1 MEQIDQEITLQLQRI
16 DSNLNHC
23 FVKISREIIPC
34 VEKYGSVCDE
44 LVDSVSH
51 LGGLFQGTG
60 DVALQGQENVISE
73 PQASEKQEY
82 VEEHVGGVGIKD
94 GINAD
99 VDTLE
104 TNSTNDSTRQRRK
117 RKVSLLLQQE
127 YGSSSPREE
136 EEEDEAEERGEE
148 GTLPSVAVLKFNTGG
163 GGNSNGN
170 DNNNGN
176 NGNNG
181 NEDIDRFDDS
191 SDEMVRG
198 AWGD

>member
-1 MEQIDQEITLQLQRI
+1 MRKYYCGAVDSQEVLLYMEQIDQEITLQLQRI

-23 FVKISREIIPC
+23 FSKISREIIPC

-51 LGGLFQGTG
+51 LGGLFRGTG
-60 DVALQGQENVISE
+60 DVTLQGQENVISK
-73 PQASEKQEY
+73 PQPIEEADR
-82 VEEHVGGVGIKD
+82 VEE

-136 EEEDEAEERGEE
+136 EEGNTTAE
-148 GTLPSVAVLKFNTGG
+148 GTLPSVAVLKFNTG
-163 GGNSNGN
+163 
-170 DNNNGN
+170 NNNVN
-176 NGNNG
+176 SYDDNGS
-181 NEDIDRFDDS
+181 NE
-191 SDEMVRG
+191 V
-198 AWGD
+198 

>member
-23 FVKISREIIPC
+23 FAKISREIIPC

-51 LGGLFQGTG
+51 LAGLFRGTG

-73 PQASEKQEY
+73 SQPAEKTED
-82 VEEHVGGVGIKD
+82 VED

-136 EEEDEAEERGEE
+136 EEDYVAEE
-148 GTLPSVAVLKFNTGG
+148 GTLPSVAVLKFNTG
-163 GGNSNGN
+163 
-170 DNNNGN
+170 NNNIN
-176 NGNNG
+176 PYDDNGG
-181 NEDIDRFDDS
+181 
-191 SDEMVRG
+191 DE
-198 AWGD
+198 A

>member
-23 FVKISREIIPC
+23 FAKISREIIPC

-51 LGGLFQGTG
+51 LGGLFRGTG
-60 DVALQGQENVISE
+60 DVTLQGQENVISE
-73 PQASEKQEY
+73 PQPAEKTEP
-82 VEEHVGGVGIKD
+82 EHIEG

-127 YGSSSPREE
+127 YGSSSPRDEE
-136 EEEDEAEERGEE
+136 EEEDATEE
-148 GTLPSVAVLKFNTGG
+148 GTLPSVAVLKFNTG
-163 GGNSNGN
+163 
-170 DNNNGN
+170 NNNIN
-176 NGNNG
+176 PY
-181 NEDIDRFDDS
+181 DDDGG
-191 SDEMVRG
+191 DE
-198 AWGD
+198 A